1 MNGYEEINMDR
12 NLRHLVSPNAIIR
25 SKIAV
30 HTYALS
36 SLAQMT
42 PTQKNY
48 LLSIFYFRNFK
59 NRIGNRNQFY
69 SIIHL
74 FQ

>member
-1 MNGYEEINMDR
+1 MYIDRTFRKIANTGIKSTTKHLREKFMNGYEEINMDR

-30 HTYALS
+30 HTYVLS

-42 PTQKNY
+42 PTQKN
-48 LLSIFYFRNFK
+48 
-59 NRIGNRNQFY
+59 
-69 SIIHL
+69 H
-74 FQ
+74 